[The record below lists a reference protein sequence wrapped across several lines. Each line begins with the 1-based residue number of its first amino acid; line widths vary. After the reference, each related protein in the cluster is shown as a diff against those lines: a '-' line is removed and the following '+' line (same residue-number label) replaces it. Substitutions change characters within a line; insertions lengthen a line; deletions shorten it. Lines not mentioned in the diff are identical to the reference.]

1 MEDLDDLADGP
12 RARRPRA
19 PGAAAG
25 RPRRSLFPGAKRVAR
40 AQNGERGA
48 RAELVL
54 RTQDVAF
61 AHALALVRDPQS
73 ARRAARVALV
83 ELCGRLGEL
92 HDAAELPGFLRRLV
106 ESACARSARA
116 PQRGGATDG
125 GEASGEGDAREL
137 LAPIHALARAEER
150 EAVLLVHL
158 AGCTAEDAALFLC
171 VPPSAVQSRL
181 AVARRRLHK
190 SVMRRLERELPGLRP
205 SGDGAFAAGVRA
217 AAGLD

>member
-12 RARRPRA
+12 RPRRPRA
-19 PGAAAG
+19 PAAAAG
-25 RPRRSLFPGAKRVAR
+25 RPRRSLFPNAERVAR

-61 AHALALVRDPQS
+61 AHALALVRDPES
-73 ARRAARVALV
+73 AERAARAALV

-92 HDAAELPGFLRRLV
+92 HDAAELPGFLRRQV
-106 ESACARSARA
+106 ERACARPARDSGA
-116 PQRGGATDG
+116 GAKDPGGAP
-125 GEASGEGDAREL
+125 EAEDAREL

-150 EAVLLVHL
+150 EAVLLVLL
-158 AGCTAEDAALFLC
+158 AGCSPEDAALFLS
-171 VPPSAVQSRL
+171 VPPSEVQSRL

-190 SVMRRLERELPGLRP
+190 SVVRRLERELGGLRR
-205 SGDGAFAAGVRA
+205 SGDDAFAASVRR